1 MLTQSPYEAPM
12 PSIFVPRGW
21 KGVILVR
28 INKDIPAG
36 DALAMIESVFNKHNP
51 EAPFEFSF
59 VDDDYAQK
67 FSSEVRIGKLAASFS
82 VLAIFISLLG
92 LFGLSSFVAE
102 QRKREIGIRKVLG
115 ASVVNMWRMLSKDFV
130 YLVGLSSFIAVPV
143 SFLLMNNWLM
153 QYEYQTE
160 LSWTIFAS
168 AISGAL
174 MVTFI
179 TVSYQAI
186 KAALANPIKS
196 LKSE

>member
-1 MLTQSPYEAPM
+1 M
-12 PSIFVPRGW
+12 
-21 KGVILVR
+21 
-28 INKDIPAG
+28 
-36 DALAMIESVFNKHNP
+36 
-51 EAPFEFSF
+51 
-59 VDDDYAQK
+59 
-67 FSSEVRIGKLAASFS
+67 
-82 VLAIFISLLG
+82 
-92 LFGLSSFVAE
+92 
-102 QRKREIGIRKVLG
+102 
-115 ASVVNMWRMLSKDFV
+115 
-130 YLVGLSSFIAVPV
+130 
-143 SFLLMNNWLM
+143 LMNNWLM